1 MRQIKFLGAAGMVT
15 GSSYWLEDHDSHGIL
30 IDLGMFQGMEEQR
43 KLNNESLAFEAKN
56 LEAMI
61 LTHAH
66 LDHCGRMPLLVEAG
80 FSGPIFMTEATRQLL
95 ELSLYDAAKVAKEND
110 ERRQTQEALYTEEEV
125 EKLLT
130 HCRIVAYDRPFTV
143 GSFEITMRDAGHI
156 LGSASIEVKWRM
168 RNGEL
173 RKMVF
178 SGDLGNTPQDLIR
191 PTEMIDEANVVIM
204 ESTYGDRTHSNEDP
218 LKVIQGEI
226 NAIEESGG
234 TLLVP
239 AFSLERTQE
248 ILHRI
253 DHLKKSKKV
262 KDETP
267 VFLDSPMAIK
277 ATMIFKHFAELYNQ
291 ELADHARL
299 DDPFDFPGLILVEKG
314 GESAKIKDI
323 DRPKVIIAGSGMMSG
338 GRIMRHAI
346 DFLPLPT
353 TRLLQVGFQAQGTVG
368 RQIQDGAKKV
378 KIYDQEVEV
387 KASIREVTSMS
398 AHADQPRLMNWLSKI
413 KGVTKV
419 FLTHGEELPRL
430 VLAEKIRNELG
441 IADVVLPEMNQTVEL
456 GVE

>member
-1 MRQIKFLGAAGMVT
+1 MVT

-30 IDLGMFQGMEEQR
+30 VDLGMFQGIEEQ
-43 KLNNESLAFEAKN
+43 KTLNSQTLAFSAQN

-80 FSGPIFMTEATRQLL
+80 FTGPIFMTEATRQLL

-110 ERRQTQEALYTEEEV
+110 ERRQSHEALFTEEEV

-130 HCRIVAYDRPFTV
+130 HCRIVQYDRPFTV
-143 GSFEITMRDAGHI
+143 EGFEITMRDAGHI
-156 LGSASIEVKWRM
+156 LGSASIEVRCKNSRTQ
-168 RNGEL
+168 EP
-173 RKMVF
+173 KTIVF

-191 PTEMIDEANVVIM
+191 PTEMIREADVVVM
-204 ESTYGDRTHSNEDP
+204 ESTYGDWTHSNEDP
-218 LKVIQGEI
+218 LKVIQAEI
-226 NAIEESGG
+226 NAVEEGGG

-253 DHLKKSKKV
+253 DHLKKNKKV

-277 ATMIFKHFAELYNQ
+277 ATMIFKHFADLYNK
-291 ELADHARL
+291 ELVDHAKL
-299 DDPFDFPGLILVEKG
+299 DDPFDFPGLVLVEKS

-346 DFLPLPT
+346 DFLPLAT

-378 KIYDQEVEV
+378 KIYDQEVEIMARV
-387 KASIREVTSMS
+387 REVTSMS

-413 KGVTKV
+413 KGVQKV

-441 IADVVLPEMNQTVEL
+441 ITDVVLPEMNQTVEL

>member
-1 MRQIKFLGAAGMVT
+1 MKQLKFLGAAGMVT

-30 IDLGMFQGMEEQR
+30 IDLGMFQGIEEQ
-43 KLNNESLAFEAKN
+43 KAFNSQALAFSAKN
-56 LEAMI
+56 LDAMI

-66 LDHCGRMPLLVEAG
+66 LDHCGRMPLLVGAG
-80 FSGPIFMTEATRQLL
+80 FTGPIFMTEATRQLL

-110 ERRQTQEALYTEEEV
+110 ERRQTHEALFAEEEV

-156 LGSASIEVKWRM
+156 LGSASLEVKYT
-168 RNGEL
+168 GEGKTV
-173 RKMVF
+173 RVVF

-191 PTEMIDEANVVIM
+191 PTEMIKEAEVVVM

-226 NAIEESGG
+226 NAIEENGG
-234 TLLVP
+234 TLLIP

-253 DHLKKSKKV
+253 DHLKKSKKI

-277 ATMIFKHFAELYNQ
+277 ATMIFKHFADLYNQ
-291 ELADHARL
+291 ELADHAKL
-299 DDPFDFPGLILVEKG
+299 DDPFDFPGLVLVEKG
-314 GESAKIKDI
+314 GESAKIKEI

-378 KIYDQEVEV
+378 KIYDEEVEV
-387 KASIREVTSMS
+387 AAQIREVTSMS

-413 KGVTKV
+413 KGVQKV

-441 IADVVLPEMNQTVEL
+441 VTDVVLPEMNQTEEL

>member
-1 MRQIKFLGAAGMVT
+1 MVT

-30 IDLGMFQGMEEQR
+30 IDLGMFQGMEEQ
-43 KLNNESLAFEAKN
+43 KILNGRDLAFSAKD

-66 LDHCGRMPLLVEAG
+66 LDHCGRMPLLVGAG
-80 FSGPIFMTEATRQLL
+80 FAGPIFMTEATRQLL

-110 ERRQTQEALYTEEEV
+110 ERRQTHEALFVEEDV

-130 HCRIVAYDRPFTV
+130 HCRIVRYDKAFTV
-143 GSFEITMRDAGHI
+143 GRFEITMRDAGHI
-156 LGSASIEVKWRM
+156 LGSASIEIKYK
-168 RNGEL
+168 NSKTQEL
-173 RKMVF
+173 KTIVF

-191 PTEMIDEANVVIM
+191 PTEMIDEADLVVM
-204 ESTYGDRTHSNEDP
+204 ESTYGDRAHSNEDP

-234 TLLVP
+234 TLLIP

-253 DHLKKSKKV
+253 DHLKKSKKI
-262 KDETP
+262 KNETP

-277 ATMIFKHFAELYNQ
+277 ATMIFKHFADLYNQ
-291 ELADHARL
+291 ELANHAKL
-299 DDPFDFPGLILVEKG
+299 DDPFDFPGLVLVEKG

-323 DRPKVIIAGSGMMSG
+323 DRSKVIIAGSGMMSG

-378 KIYDQEVEV
+378 KIYDEEVEV
-387 KASIREVTSMS
+387 NAIVREVTSMS

-413 KGVTKV
+413 KGVQKV

-430 VLAEKIRNELG
+430 VLAEKIRNDLG
-441 IADVVLPEMNQTVEL
+441 ITDVILPVMNQVVKL
-456 GVE
+456 

>member
-1 MRQIKFLGAAGMVT
+1 MKQLKFLGAAGMVT

-43 KLNNESLAFEAKN
+43 KLNNEGLAFEAKN

-110 ERRQTQEALYTEEEV
+110 ERRQTHEALYTEEEV

-130 HCRIVAYDRPFTV
+130 HCRIVQYDQPFTV

-156 LGSASIEVKWRM
+156 LGSASVEVKYT
-168 RNGEL
+168 GEGKTV
-173 RKMVF
+173 RVIF

-191 PTEMIDEANVVIM
+191 PTEMIKEAEVVVM

-218 LKVIQGEI
+218 LEVIQEEI
-226 NAIEESGG
+226 NAVEESGG
-234 TLLVP
+234 TLLIP

-253 DHLKKSKKV
+253 DHLKKSKKI

-277 ATMIFKHFAELYNQ
+277 ATMIFKHFADLYNR
-291 ELADHARL
+291 ELADHAKL
-299 DDPFDFPGLILVEKG
+299 DDPFDFPGLVLVEKG

-346 DFLPLPT
+346 DFLPLST

-378 KIYDQEVEV
+378 KIYDQEVEI
-387 KASIREVTSMS
+387 KANVREVTSMS

-413 KGVTKV
+413 KGVTKI

-430 VLAEKIRNELG
+430 VLSEKIKNDLG
-441 IADVVLPEMNQTVEL
+441 ILGVVLPEMNQTVEL